1 MPPVLRGTDGK
12 LLKGFPVEM
21 GPIQAGVACGDVDG
35 DGTIDIVAVDTVGNL
50 AAFNGKGESLWDR
63 MLSGS
68 VSQAPTL
75 ADLDEDGMLEIVCAT
90 ASGDV
95 IAVRGK
101 DGKGAPHPALSPYPR
116 PGPLSLNTVNLDV
129 RSAELPRAAGRPGD
143 FARGGAAIP

>member
-1 MPPVLRGTDGK
+1 M
-12 LLKGFPVEM
+12 
-21 GPIQAGVACGDVDG
+21 
-35 DGTIDIVAVDTVGNL
+35 GNL

-101 DGKGAPHPALSPYPR
+101 DGKGVAPSTLFTYPHYMDRFSGLTDRCKSGLSR
-116 PGPLSLNTVNLDV
+116 L
-129 RSAELPRAAGRPGD
+129 
-143 FARGGAAIP
+143 

>member
-1 MPPVLRGTDGK
+1 MVS
-12 LLKGFPVEM
+12 LL
-21 GPIQAGVACGDVDG
+21 Q
-35 DGTIDIVAVDTVGNL
+35 TVGNL

-101 DGKGAPHPALSPYPR
+101 DGKGAPPPLYPHTTR
-116 PGPLSLNTVNLDV
+116 RPLSSGL
-129 RSAELPRAAGRPGD
+129 
-143 FARGGAAIP
+143 

>member
-1 MPPVLRGTDGK
+1 M
-12 LLKGFPVEM
+12 
-21 GPIQAGVACGDVDG
+21 Q
-35 DGTIDIVAVDTVGNL
+35 TVGNL

-95 IAVRGK
+95 IAVQGK
-101 DGKGAPHPALSPYPR
+101 DGKGVAPPVLIALPTPR
-116 PGPLSLNTVNLDV
+116 TAFFRTLTALNLDV